1 MVKEQFYFL
10 LDANIWFGLLI
21 PIYVVVALYFIYRI
35 GLFRFHYFKEI
46 KHLLFEKRKNNSG
59 ITSFQSFNLSMGNRI
74 GIGNIVGVSL
84 AISIGGPGAVF
95 WMWVFAFLGM
105 FLAFAEAVLAQLY
118 KSKTKSLYCG
128 GPAYYIRKGLKMPK
142 IGALYALIFIVLFI
156 IIFNGIHANVLMS
169 LVHSTYSE
177 ATGEKILWAI
187 FLIILVTIMGS
198 VRWLTHIATLM
209 VSGTLFLYIAIILS
223 IILLNIQEVPT
234 FFWLILKSAFGFQE
248 AIGGGIGIAIV
259 EGIKKGSISHEAGI
273 GSTASAA
280 AAANTSHPVKQ
291 GLLQSFG
298 VFVDSFVIG
307 GLSAFIILSSGLYS
321 PNVANGILLMQASLG
336 LSLGFFAPYI
346 FSLIL
351 ILFALTS
358 IISGFYYGMVNV
370 LYFKNRKWVEYVY
383 KLFFVAVILSSYF
396 INMGALIV
404 ITMIFISSLT
414 VFNCVMIFSLRHVV
428 VALWDH
434 YVEQKKLG
442 FDPQFYASDIPW
454 LGELDC
460 WQSGDLEAKFQEDA
474 YFRVNSSCHDSHQ

>member
-1 MVKEQFYFL
+1 MFKEQFYFL
-10 LDANIWFGLLI
+10 LDANVWFCLLI
-21 PIYVVVALYFIYRI
+21 PIYVIVALYFIYRI

-46 KHLLFEKRKNNSG
+46 KQLLFEKRRNNSG
-59 ITSFQSFNLSMGNRI
+59 ITPFQSFSLSMGNRI

-84 AISIGGPGAVF
+84 AISLGGPGAVF

-118 KSKTKSLYCG
+118 KSKDRGLYRG
-128 GPAYYIRKGLKMPK
+128 GPAYYICKGLKMPK
-142 IGALYALIFIVLFI
+142 VGALYAIIFIALFI
-156 IIFNGIHANVLMS
+156 VIFNGIHSNILVS

-177 ATGEKILWAI
+177 AMGEKILW
-187 FLIILVTIMGS
+187 LILIVVLVTIIGN

-209 VSGTLFLYIAIILS
+209 VSATLFLYITIILA
-223 IILLNIQEVPT
+223 IVFFNIQELPT
-234 FFWLILKSAFGFQE
+234 LFWSIIKSAFGFQE
-248 AIGGGIGIAIV
+248 AVGGGIGVAIV

-280 AAANTSHPVKQ
+280 ATANTSHPVKQ

-298 VFVDSFVIG
+298 VFIDSFVIG

-336 LSLGFFAPYI
+336 LSLGLFAPYV

-370 LYFKNRKWVEYVY
+370 LYFKNCKWVEHLY
-383 KLFFVAVILSSYF
+383 KLFFIIVILTSYF
-396 INMGALIV
+396 IDMGALIA

-414 VFNCVMIFSLRHVV
+414 VLNSIVIFSLRHVV
-428 VALWDH
+428 TALWNH
-434 YVEQKKLG
+434 YVEQKRLG
-442 FDPQFYASDIPW
+442 FDPQFYATDIPW
-454 LGELDC
+454 LGELEC
-460 WQSGDLEAKFQEDA
+460 WQHDDLETQFQEDA
-474 YFRVNSSCHDSHQ
+474 YFRVMPPSKDSG